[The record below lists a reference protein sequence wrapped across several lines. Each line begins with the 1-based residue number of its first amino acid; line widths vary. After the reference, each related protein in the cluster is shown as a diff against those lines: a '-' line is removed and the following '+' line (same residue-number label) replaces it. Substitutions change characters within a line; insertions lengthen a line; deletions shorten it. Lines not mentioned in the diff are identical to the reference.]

1 MSVPSDERA
10 TRLKEALIAL
20 VLALA
25 SAALS
30 WFSLAGLIPFVRG
43 VSNRA
48 ALVSFSPLD
57 AQAMFAALA
66 AFSLAIMLAAPPSGI
81 GKSMARGGTHDP
93 RAARW
98 VGSWLVLSVVFA
110 LAALVAGPIARATAA
125 AWAEGNGYSRCPAAQ
140 TWEHHPPMR
149 WFRAGGRC
157 P

>member
-10 TRLKEALIAL
+10 TRSKEALIAL

-25 SAALS
+25 GAALS
-30 WFSLAGLIPFVRG
+30 WFSLAGLVPFARG
-43 VSNRA
+43 VSARA

-57 AQAMFAALA
+57 AQAMLAALA
-66 AFSLAIMLAAPPSGI
+66 AFSLAIMLAAPPSGT
-81 GKSMARGGTHDP
+81 GKGTARGGPPDP
-93 RAARW
+93 RLARW
-98 VGSWLVLSVVFA
+98 VGSWLVLSVVLA
-110 LAALVAGPIARATAA
+110 LAALVANPIARATATT
-125 AWAEGNGYSRCPAAQ
+125 WAEGNGYRRCPAAQ